1 MAAVR
6 DVLSNENQQTVL
18 VEAGHGAALARKAIE
33 AKSCKLA

>member
-1 MAAVR
+1 MSIINI
-6 DVLSNENQQTVL
+6 LSNENQQTVL